1 MLNALHL
8 VWIVPLSVWFGA
20 LIVSTCSVDDADE

>member
-8 VWIVPLSVWFGA
+8 VWIVPLSAAIGLFA
-20 LIVSTCSVDDADE
+20 LAMVMADKDN